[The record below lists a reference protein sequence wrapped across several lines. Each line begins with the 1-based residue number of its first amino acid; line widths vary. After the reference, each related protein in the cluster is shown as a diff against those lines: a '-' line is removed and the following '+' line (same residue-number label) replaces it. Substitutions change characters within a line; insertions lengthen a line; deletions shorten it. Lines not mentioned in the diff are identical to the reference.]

1 MNKFVKG
8 AKNLAFALSFVTVA
22 ACGYVKKAD
31 LEALDKKIN
40 DKFKGIADNGTVDEG
55 QGYVRR
61 SDVDSKIAS
70 EKKVLVE
77 EIAGIK
83 GKMATRENIIDIC
96 IKKGGVDFELLKR
109 CGVDLEGRNFSVS
122 FVGSKVVIKSGDVVV
137 VENFEVNSFADV
149 EFIKNVLSLKGSFV
163 FDKTFDDSNRLKI
176 SAGTGDNQVKVGKYE
191 GANAADTVNLI
202 CLLGEIGKETFEKF
216 FDRGAAG
223 SLGASGALGEENKK
237 IFKQVFTGIAGVL
250 GADEEMKKRFGAGLE
265 VLCGMEGVFMIG
277 KSGGTADEAKVSD
290 GKLGFVFK
298 KKVGN
303 IAAIDLQ
310 S

>member
-122 FVGSKVVIKSGDVVV
+122 VVESKVVIKNGDLIVFD
-137 VENFEVNSFADV
+137 NFGVNSLAEV
-149 EFIKNVLSLKGSFV
+149 EFIADVVSLKGEFV
-163 FDKTFDDSNRLKI
+163 FDKSFDKTKRFKLCKNASVDRIKVGAYDTKSAEESVKLFVLLGKIGKGVFETFFDKGKL
-176 SAGTGDNQVKVGKYE
+176 TGDSMLAQ
-191 GANAADTVNLI
+191 
-202 CLLGEIGKETFEKF
+202 
-216 FDRGAAG
+216 
-223 SLGASGALGEENKK
+223 SNKK
-237 IFKQVFTGIAGVL
+237 IYDQSFTGVKAELDKNVYTK
-250 GADEEMKKRFGAGLE
+250 EELGAGLE
-265 VLCGMEGVFMIG
+265 VLFGMEGRFVTG
-277 KSGGTADEAKVSD
+277 NGSGTDDEKKVSVNM
-290 GKLGFVFK
+290 LGFVFK
-298 KKVGN
+298 EAVGHVL
-303 IAAIDLQ
+303 AIDLQ
-310 S
+310 GD